1 MEFNLSRQLYSLLN
15 FTDGFV
21 FEDLELEDDL
31 VFKARH
37 PSNKF
42 IIHSLVAYDGV
53 RRFISASVRYA
64 ILWICWMIL
73 NNFGY
78 TRNYYIFTKYMP
90 KFAINGFVL

>member
-37 PSNKF
+37 PSSKF

-64 ILWICWMIL
+64 ILWICWMIM
-73 NNFGY
+73 N
-78 TRNYYIFTKYMP
+78 
-90 KFAINGFVL
+90 